1 MHLYLF
7 TLVGFLILVPI
18 LLLVPIGINKKG
30 KLILSGVALLCS
42 AMFTFTLQVIPT
54 WQSALAILIL
64 LAAIAYLL
72 RDKEALFETEVLE
85 DDAEELVWKDENA
98 FDSTI
103 ELGVNSESVQKV
115 NDIDKAADT
124 TNKNI
129 YEEMNEEVSKEKA
142 DFVDSNQARNSET
155 QVQEENF
162 FEDFFDSLDSREDL
176 QSRETSNSEDNE
188 IIKETAATIESREEI
203 ELEEKELN
211 ADDLLLELFEGRDQ
225 VEHKEDHSSV
235 YESLDEFG
243 ITETSSRDDLFE
255 TLLSED
261 SEKQNEDAP
270 LHTSMEDNNTKSED
284 LIQQLSDYTHVE
296 NEEKEIEETNDE
308 LPLIEIEDI
317 AFNEITDHSV
327 GVAEI
332 QENTRDND
340 FLQNDVLDMLLDQFA
355 VYKKSLSSEEYEEV
369 LKKAIEDAKSPKE
382 CFLFSKEL
390 LIHYQECSI
399 DGEYDLFLSEI
410 TQRLEKYPLLVEQ
423 LTWIK

>member
-18 LLLVPIGINKKG
+18 LLLVPIGLNKKG

-72 RDKEALFETEVLE
+72 RDKEALFETEFL
-85 DDAEELVWKDENA
+85 DDDTEELVWEDEKA

-103 ELGVNSESVQKV
+103 ELVVNSENVQKV

-124 TNKNI
+124 TNENI
-129 YEEMNEEVSKEKA
+129 YEEINEEVLKEEA
-142 DFVDSNQARNSET
+142 ELENTIQAQNSES

-176 QSRETSNSEDNE
+176 QSRETSSSEDNE
-188 IIKETAATIESREEI
+188 IIKETAATIESSEEQ
-203 ELEEKELN
+203 EEEKELN
-211 ADDLLLELFEGRDQ
+211 SDDLLLELFEGRDQ

-235 YESLDEFG
+235 YESVDEFG

-255 TLLSED
+255 TLINEY
-261 SEKQNEDAP
+261 SEKQNEDSP
-270 LHTSMEDNNTKSED
+270 LHTSMEDNNTKSEEVS
-284 LIQQLSDYTHVE
+284 QQLPDYKVVE
-296 NEEKEIEETNDE
+296 NEERKIEENTDE
-308 LPLIEIEDI
+308 AALIEIDDI
-317 AFNEITDHSV
+317 HFNQITDHSAEV
-327 GVAEI
+327 EEI
-332 QENTRDND
+332 QENTRDSD
-340 FLQNDVLDMLLDQFA
+340 FLQNDILDMLLDQFS

-390 LIHYQECSI
+390 LIHYQECLV

-410 TQRLEKYPLLVEQ
+410 SRKLEKYPLLVEQ

>member
-18 LLLVPIGINKKG
+18 LLLVPIGLNKKG

-54 WQSALAILIL
+54 WQSTLAILIL

-72 RDKEALFETEVLE
+72 RDKEGLFETEFLDE
-85 DDAEELVWKDENA
+85 DTEELIWEDEKA

-103 ELGVNSESVQKV
+103 ELGVNSENVQKV

-124 TNKNI
+124 TNENI
-129 YEEMNEEVSKEKA
+129 YEEINEEVLKEVA
-142 DFVDSNQARNSET
+142 ELENTIQAQNSES

-176 QSRETSNSEDNE
+176 QSRETSSSEDKE
-188 IIKETAATIESREEI
+188 IIKETAATIESSEE
-203 ELEEKELN
+203 EEKELN
-211 ADDLLLELFEGRDQ
+211 SDDLLLELFEGRDQ

-235 YESLDEFG
+235 YESVDEFG

-255 TLLSED
+255 TLISEY
-261 SEKQNEDAP
+261 SEKQNEDSP
-270 LHTSMEDNNTKSED
+270 LHTSMEDNNTKSEEVS
-284 LIQQLSDYTHVE
+284 QQLSDYTDVK
-296 NEEKEIEETNDE
+296 NEEREIEENTDE
-308 LPLIEIEDI
+308 AALIEIDDI
-317 AFNEITDHSV
+317 HLNQITDHSAEV
-327 GVAEI
+327 EEI

-340 FLQNDVLDMLLDQFA
+340 FLQNDVLDMLLDQFS
-355 VYKKSLSSEEYEEV
+355 VYKKSLSSDEYEEV
-369 LKKAIEDAKSPKE
+369 LKMAIEDAKSPKE
-382 CFLFSKEL
+382 CFLFSIEL
-390 LIHYQECSI
+390 LIHYQECSV

-410 TQRLEKYPLLVEQ
+410 SRKLEKYPLLVEQ

>member
-18 LLLVPIGINKKG
+18 LLIVPIGLNKKG
-30 KLILSGVALLCS
+30 KLILSSVALLCS

-72 RDKEALFETEVLE
+72 RDKEALFETEILDE
-85 DDAEELVWKDENA
+85 DIEELVWEDNKA

-103 ELGVNSESVQKV
+103 ELYGDSESVQKV

-124 TNKNI
+124 TNENI
-129 YEEMNEEVSKEKA
+129 YEEINEEVLKEEA
-142 DFVDSNQARNSET
+142 ELENTIQAQNSES

-176 QSRETSNSEDNE
+176 QSRETSRSEDNE
-188 IIKETAATIESREEI
+188 IIKQTAATIESSAEQE
-203 ELEEKELN
+203 EEKELN
-211 ADDLLLELFEGRDQ
+211 SDDLLLELFEGRDQ

-235 YESLDEFG
+235 YESVDEFG

-255 TLLSED
+255 TLISEY
-261 SEKQNEDAP
+261 SEKQNEDSP
-270 LHTSMEDNNTKSED
+270 LHTSMEDNNTKTEEIS
-284 LIQQLSDYTHVE
+284 LQLSDYKDVE
-296 NEEKEIEETNDE
+296 NEKREIEENTDE
-308 LPLIEIEDI
+308 VALIEIDDI
-317 AFNEITDHSV
+317 HLNTITDHSV
-327 GVAEI
+327 EVEEI
-332 QENTRDND
+332 QETTRDND
-340 FLQNDVLDMLLDQFA
+340 FLQNDVLDMLLDQFL

-369 LKKAIEDAKSPKE
+369 LKKAIEDSKSPKE

-399 DGEYDLFLSEI
+399 DREYDLFLSEI
-410 TQRLEKYPLLVEQ
+410 SRKLEKYPLLVEQ